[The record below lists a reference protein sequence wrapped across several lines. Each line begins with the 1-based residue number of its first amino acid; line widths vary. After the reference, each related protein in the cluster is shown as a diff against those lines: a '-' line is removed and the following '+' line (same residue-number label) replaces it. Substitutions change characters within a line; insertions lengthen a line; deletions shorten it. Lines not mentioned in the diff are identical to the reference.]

1 MQAELDP
8 VHADAILAELDAMGL
23 TANSTLIRHPTIPIG
38 EQAGRPDDS
47 FVWTDLVA
55 EARVSSRAAP
65 RYLALMAVA
74 GIIAAMGILDRNTI
88 LIVGAMAVAP
98 DLLPIVAACVG
109 LAGRRPRLFAR
120 GFLSLAAGMAMASFA
135 AGTVTLVLVAI
146 GWTERSIVPEV
157 TFIGSLL
164 SLNITSV
171 IIATAAGVAG
181 DARIRNARER
191 RCWRCDLGHHDPR
204 GGVHRRGARVR
215 ERRRGGARARGALAE
230 RRLPS
235 RRRYRHGSRPASRAT
250 ISCCVHDGPSKRQ
263 PSSRMPGRPGSPPIP
278 RRRLQQIRAAGVTL
292 PAGDAGASNDRSQ
305 P

>member
-1 MQAELDP
+1 MLELRIHVPTESAGLIVERLSRTPGLSHMTVIPLVMTSRVVIQAELDP
-8 VHADAILAELDAMGL
+8 VHADVILAELDAMGL
-23 TANSTLIRHPTIPIG
+23 TADSTLIRHPTIPIG

-65 RYLALMAVA
+65 RYFALMAVA

-146 GWTERSIVPEV
+146 GWTERSVVPEL

-181 DARIRNARER
+181 MLAYET
-191 RCWRCDLGHHDPR
+191 R
-204 GGVHRRGARVR
+204 GSAAVGVAISVTTIPAASFIGV
-215 ERRRGGARARGALAE
+215 ALAFG
-230 RRLPS
+230 S
-235 RRRYRHGSRPASRAT
+235 VAGAAHGLGVLSLNVICLLAGGTAT
-250 ISCCVHDGPSKRQ
+250 VLVQHLRQ
-263 PSSRMPGRPGSPPIP
+263 PS
-278 RRRLQQIRAAGVTL
+278 AAT
-292 PAGDAGASNDRSQ
+292 PTRTE
-305 P
+305 

>member
-1 MQAELDP
+1 MIPLAKTSKVVIQAELDP
-8 VHADAILAELDAMGL
+8 VHADAILAELNAMGL
-23 TANSTLIRHPTIPIG
+23 TANLTLIQHPTIPIG

-88 LIVGAMAVAP
+88 LIVGAMAIAP

-109 LAGRRPRLFAR
+109 AAGRRPRLFAR
-120 GFLSLAAGMAMASFA
+120 GFLSLVAGMATASFA

-157 TFIGSLL
+157 AFIGSLL

-171 IIATAAGVAG
+171 IIATAAGVGGMLAYETRASAAVGVAISVTTIPAAAFIGVALAFGSVAG
-181 DARIRNARER
+181 A
-191 RCWRCDLGHHDPR
+191 
-204 GGVHRRGARVR
+204 
-215 ERRRGGARARGALAE
+215 ARGLGVLSLNVVCLLAAGTATLLVQ
-230 RRLPS
+230 RL
-235 RRRYRHGSRPASRAT
+235 G
-250 ISCCVHDGPSKRQ
+250 Q
-263 PSSRMPGRPGSPPIP
+263 PS
-278 RRRLQQIRAAGVTL
+278 AAT
-292 PAGDAGASNDRSQ
+292 PTRTE
-305 P
+305 